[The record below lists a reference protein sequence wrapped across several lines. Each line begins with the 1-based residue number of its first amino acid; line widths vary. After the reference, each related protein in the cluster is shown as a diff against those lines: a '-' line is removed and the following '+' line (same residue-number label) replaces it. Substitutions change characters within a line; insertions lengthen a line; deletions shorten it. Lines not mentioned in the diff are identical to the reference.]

1 MTSWLSDSAGRA
13 KFVCQLYNLRHMLEG
28 DEEAEDTYA
37 KVAELK
43 EKIEQHAKEFHIRS
57 FFPKNDQGTNNSNG
71 TKRRRLHDD
80 AGNGSGR
87 GGARGADAAVSHSYG
102 VSAVGPEQGIH
113 REESPRGIE
122 RARDPQISK
131 CLPASARAHNL

>member
-1 MTSWLSDSAGRA
+1 MTFWLSDSAGRA

-87 GGARGADAAVSHSYG
+87 GGARGVNAANY
-102 VSAVGPEQGIH
+102 AE
-113 REESPRGIE
+113 
-122 RARDPQISK
+122 
-131 CLPASARAHNL
+131 LRAHGYEVKAEAEEIVDPSGKYVLQTFFKV

>member
-1 MTSWLSDSAGRA
+1 
-13 KFVCQLYNLRHMLEG
+13 MLEG

-87 GGARGADAAVSHSYG
+87 GGARGVNAANY
-102 VSAVGPEQGIH
+102 AE
-113 REESPRGIE
+113 
-122 RARDPQISK
+122 
-131 CLPASARAHNL
+131 LRAHGYEVKAEAEEIVDPSGKYVLQTFFKV